1 MIRRTNSGTD
11 LRKEEMRMNKIIM
24 VPISRLEHHPKN
36 PRQDL
41 GDLSELTESIKAQ
54 GVLQNLTMVP
64 RAEAPLSDEDIDDI
78 CSRVKPSN
86 ETYDF
91 YVEEAIN
98 KRARNFYVLIGN
110 RRFEAAKL
118 AGLEAVPCAIVEMD
132 ESEQIATMLCEN
144 MQRSDLTPYE
154 QAQGVQMMMDLGM
167 SVGEIAERTGFSR
180 TTVNRRAEL
189 AKMNPDTLKKVGAQL
204 TMDQLDKI
212 IQVEDPKERDE
223 LLAEVGGNN
232 FDWRAKSII
241 KTQKAKKN
249 YKPVRDILVQAGC
262 EEVSRAKQREPDF
275 WRNYQSLYMNR
286 IDLAE
291 YKPGD
296 NILPED
302 ERNIIFYEDSGSVY
316 FYAERVPETKE
327 PDPEEEELR
336 AEQEKAK
343 QEAEEAWKQLMDIE
357 KTAAQRRQ
365 EFVDKLEM
373 KDSMLER
380 ALKGLAEAVVLAISG
395 GQDIPYTIYDFL
407 PEQKEDQD
415 EDDYL
420 DEMVQMVDIKM
431 MTEMKFLHQLTYK
444 LFCGEEGDEYFTGN
458 RWNHARKPKF
468 QRNVRMENCYA
479 WLRELGY
486 VMSDKELQMM
496 FGLLACY
503 REEEEKT

>member
-1 MIRRTNSGTD
+1 
-11 LRKEEMRMNKIIM
+11 MNKIIM

-36 PRQDL
+36 PRLDL

-54 GVLQNLTMVP
+54 GVLQNLTVVP
-64 RAEAPLSDEDIDDI
+64 SFETPITDKEAEEIAEKAKRSD
-78 CSRVKPSN
+78 

-91 YVEEAIN
+91 QVWEAVY
-98 KRARNFYVLIGN
+98 KTFRKFYVLIGN

-144 MQRSDLTPYE
+144 MQRADLTPYE

-180 TTVNRRAEL
+180 TTVNRRAEM

-275 WRNYQSLYMNR
+275 WKNYQSLYMNR

-343 QEAEEAWKQLMDIE
+343 QEAEEAWKRLMDIE

-365 EFVDKLEM
+365 EFVDKLEV
-373 KDSMLER
+373 KSSNISTVLT
-380 ALKGLAEAVVLAISG
+380 GLAEAVVLTICG
-395 GQDIPYTIYDFL
+395 GYSEDIPYTIYDLL
-407 PEQKEDQD
+407 PEQKEDQEDYDYMEEMDTLVCKKMED
-415 EDDYL
+415 EPNFL
-420 DEMVQMVDIKM
+420 IQM
-431 MTEMKFLHQLTYK
+431 TYK
-444 LFCGEEGDEYFTGN
+444 LFCGEEGDEYFTGR
-458 RWNHARKPKF
+458 RWSHEQKPKY
-468 QRNVRMENCYA
+468 QPNKRMEACYM
-479 WLRELGY
+479 WLSEFGYETSDDELSMIEGW
-486 VMSDKELQMM
+486 
-496 FGLLACY
+496 LACY
-503 REEEEKT
+503 RDEEEKT

>member
-1 MIRRTNSGTD
+1 
-11 LRKEEMRMNKIIM
+11 MNKIIM

-36 PRQDL
+36 PRLDL

-54 GVLQNLTMVP
+54 GVLQNLTVVP

-98 KRARNFYVLIGN
+98 KRSRNFYVLIGN

-118 AGLEAVPCAIVEMD
+118 AGLEAVPCAIVQMD

-144 MQRSDLTPYE
+144 MQRADLTPYE

-249 YKPVRDILVQAGC
+249 YKPVRDILLQAGC

-316 FYAERVPETKE
+316 FYAERLPETKE

-357 KTAAQRRQ
+357 KTAAQRRT
-365 EFVDKLEM
+365 EFIARLDLNKSNM
-373 KDSMLER
+373 KKSLT
-380 ALKGLAEAVVLAISG
+380 GLAEAVVLAISD

-407 PEQKEDQD
+407 PEQEDEQD
-415 EDDYL
+415 DDDYAEKMGQL
-420 DEMVQMVDIKM
+420 VRAEMDAGHNFIY
-431 MTEMKFLHQLTYK
+431 QLTYR
-444 LFCGEEGDEYFTGN
+444 LFHGDEEDAYFTGR
-458 RWNHARKPKF
+458 RWSHEKKPEY
-468 QRNVRMENCYA
+468 QRNVRMEACYA
-479 WLRELGY
+479 WLSDLGY
-486 VMSDKELQMM
+486 AMSSEEVNMMIGELDC
-496 FGLLACY
+496 F
-503 REEEEKT
+503 RDEEEQT

>member
-1 MIRRTNSGTD
+1 
-11 LRKEEMRMNKIIM
+11 MNKIIM

-36 PRQDL
+36 PRLDL

-54 GVLQNLTMVP
+54 GVLQNLTVVP
-64 RAEAPLSDEDIDDI
+64 RAEAPLTDEDVDDI
-78 CSRVKPSN
+78 CNKVKPSN

-98 KRARNFYVLIGN
+98 KRFRNFYVLIGN

-249 YKPVRDILVQAGC
+249 YKPVRDILLQAGC

-275 WRNYQSLYMNR
+275 WKKYQSLYMSR

-343 QEAEEAWKQLMDIE
+343 QEAEEAWKQLNDIE

-365 EFVDKLEM
+365 EFVDKLEV
-373 KDSMLER
+373 KTSKLETT
-380 ALKGLAEAVVLAISG
+380 LKGLVKAVVLAISG
-395 GQDIPYTIYDFL
+395 GQDIPYTIYDLL
-407 PEQKEDQD
+407 PEQEDGQYED
-415 EDDYL
+415 EYAEQINQL
-420 DEMVQMVDIKM
+420 VEMKI
-431 MTEMKFLHQLTYK
+431 MTDMKFLHQLTYK
-444 LFCGEEGDEYFTGN
+444 LFCGEEGDECFTGN
-458 RWNHARKPKF
+458 RWNHARKPKY
-468 QRNVRMENCYA
+468 QRNVRMEACYW
-479 WLRELGY
+479 WLSEFGY
-486 VMSDKELQMM
+486 EISDDEGDMIEGWLP
-496 FGLLACY
+496 CY